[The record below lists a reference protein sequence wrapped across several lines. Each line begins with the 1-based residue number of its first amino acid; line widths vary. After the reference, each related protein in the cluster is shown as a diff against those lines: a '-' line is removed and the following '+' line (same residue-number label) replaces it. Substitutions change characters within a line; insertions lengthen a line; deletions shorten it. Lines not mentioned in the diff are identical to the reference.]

1 MSTSGRFFVYMLSS
15 RKYGPIYTG
24 MTGNLPVRIYI
35 HREDLLVGFSSR
47 YRLHR
52 LVYFEQ
58 HDTALDAIKREKQL
72 KKWDREWKI
81 GLIEKHNPEWRDLFE
96 EIAS

>member
-1 MSTSGRFFVYMLSS
+1 MSTSGHFFVYMLSS

-24 MTGNLPVRIYI
+24 MTGNLPGRIYI

-52 LVYFEQ
+52 LIYFEQ
-58 HDTALDAIKREKQL
+58 HETALDAIKREKQI

-81 GLIEKHNPEWRDLFE
+81 GLIEKQNPDWLDLFE